1 MIFNYA
7 SHIKNLLLIICWSFA
22 QLFKTAPKKDKVKRM
37 LCILD
42 LSGVGDT
49 VCASDALYTLWLS
62 TRGKAELYIAA
73 PKAAIH
79 LLRTCKLAPDAHW
92 IELDMEGDQKYSF
105 SIFKCNHKK
114 ISRYHWDCITKMDL
128 LGSYMRLLFLG
139 CQSDKIFA
147 MNFTGSRMNILDR
160 LAGYYIRNLE
170 MSYFPCDSFILEYNN
185 VLIEKSIHFMD
196 LEGSDTSYKEYAIP
210 VLDESPLRNQARKY
224 CIICPSVSTAV
235 AHFERERKWPLNR
248 FVQIANFILDN
259 SNISIVLCGVMT
271 DKEDNGYVAAHCKDP
286 SRIIDMT
293 GKTTFSQ
300 WIELIRNANF
310 ILGNDSGYI
319 HLAAYLKV
327 PSFVIAGYW
336 NYGNYLP
343 YLGKNIESKVTP
355 IDIRLSRPS
364 CCSCRRKKVC
374 GTYKTECDRLVR
386 EKGVYKCVW
395 DISVK
400 QVEEVLLDSH
410 ILVNVN
416 KNK

>member
-49 VCASDALYTLWLS
+49 VCVSDALYTLWLS
-62 TRGKAELYIAA
+62 TRGKVELYIAG

-79 LLRTCKLAPDAHW
+79 LLKTCKLAPDAHW

-105 SIFKCNHKK
+105 SIFRCNHEK
-114 ISRYHWDCITKMDL
+114 ISRYHWDCITKMDI

-139 CQSDKIFA
+139 CQSNKIFA
-147 MNFTGSRMNILDR
+147 MNFIESHLNILDR
-160 LAGYYIRNLE
+160 LAGYYIKNLE
-170 MSYFPCDSFILEYNN
+170 MSYFPCDTFILEYNK
-185 VLIEKSIHFMD
+185 VLIDKSIHFMN
-196 LEGSDTSYKEYAIP
+196 LKRSDTSYKEYVIP
-210 VLDESPLRNQARKY
+210 VFDESPLQNHLRRY

-248 FVQIANFILDN
+248 FVQISDFILDN
-259 SNISIVLCGVMT
+259 SNISIVLCGVMA
-271 DKEDNGYVAAHCKDP
+271 DKEDNGYVVAHCKDS

-327 PSFVIAGYW
+327 PSFVISGYW

-343 YLGKNIESKVTP
+343 YHGKNIETKVIP
-355 IDIRLSRPS
+355 IDIRLSRPACS
-364 CCSCRRKKVC
+364 SCRRIKV
-374 GTYKTECDRLVR
+374 GGADKTECDRLVR

-400 QVEEVLLDSH
+400 QVEKVLKDSH
-410 ILVNVN
+410 ILENIN
-416 KNK
+416 K